1 MAVTPLGM
9 NRRTGYTRNVQQDV
23 SSLTPALRE
32 LAAKAPSILARAV
45 DRDSAKPRDS
55 DLIQHR
61 GDAALAF
68 GLPRNANNRD
78 RPQIRRVEAEA

>member
-1 MAVTPLGM
+1 MAATPPGM
-9 NRRTGYTRNVQQDV
+9 NRRTGYTQKCPARR

-45 DRDSAKPRDS
+45 ARDSVKPRDS